1 MRLAKLTLAGFK
13 SFADKTEINFDAPIV
28 GIVGPNGCGKSNVV
42 DAIKW
47 VLGEQSAKS
56 LRGGAMQDVIFNGS
70 SARKP
75 SGMASV
81 TLTFENLPVKDT
93 GIRRLPLDVDEVAV
107 TRQLYRDGTS
117 EYLINNRRARLRD
130 VKEMF
135 MDTGVGTEAYSVI
148 EQGKVARMLESNS
161 KERRSIFEEAAGIS
175 KFKARKKEA
184 IRKLERT
191 ETNLNLCR
199 TRLEETERRLRSV
212 KMQAAR
218 ARSYQNYSV
227 RLRELQL
234 QYALAE
240 YHKLEEGLS
249 GLTEELEQ
257 AESDRAFAARELT
270 KHEQALADAEVEG
283 KAVIDQQKQLEHER
297 MSQQSRKE
305 KAEQRQRFAA
315 TTLGDLKGQ
324 IQRDANRLEELTERG
339 RQLTDEQEE
348 TSKLAEELAE
358 KEGSIESR
366 LEEARETYQSLQQE
380 ASEKRRELEDE
391 KRGINKMVSRVNKLR
406 SEIQS
411 LEVYENSLHSTREKI
426 DRRAADI
433 GEQLEGLLTERDDA
447 TSKREEAKQLLEQEQ
462 KQLEEEQLRGEQ
474 FDSQQKEISQ
484 RLGDYKQERSALDSR
499 RSVLQEMEENQ
510 EGVSDPVKA
519 VLAHSET
526 EEGEGTFQFVRGM
539 LAELI
544 EADVEDAAIVEAALG
559 EYQQAIVVNR
569 LADICSTEDGKEAI
583 EALAGRVSFLAIDQP
598 MLPLPV
604 DMNHPGFAGM
614 TKVIDLVD
622 YPDWLGPIAHRVLG
636 QTWVVRDLDAAMMMR
651 SVLPSG
657 CRFVTKNGELL
668 DADCHVYAGP
678 TSGTMGGLISRR
690 SELSSL
696 EKSISELDVKIE
708 ADTQQLSELS
718 ENAAHVEKVT
728 SELRKSIYD
737 ATAVSNKL
745 ESRIESLNGQVERLE
760 REQPGL
766 SEEIE
771 QIHSQLKDTAE
782 KREQNR
788 SEADQLEEESNA
800 RDEAVTAAEEGIA
813 GMIREAEEAREAVS
827 NIRVEAGQIAA
838 QLSSAQKQLRQ
849 IEIATADVSRQ
860 RKMLEDQLVSHRG
873 RIDELETT
881 EADAKVEAEDAAEKL
896 ETLTVQC
903 KEIGEKADHAEELLT
918 ELKLNVKKHRKA
930 LNKADNRLHKLEMG
944 KREFEVKLE
953 GVQQRGAEQLDLD
966 VKQTYRKATGDYRI
980 SVYEYKRHQE
990 ALEEAAN
997 AVLEIWCLGNAEVE
1011 APIDI
1016 KALSELDEPVDPFV
1030 IQWDVVESEI
1040 NELRGKIHRLGN
1052 VNLDAIAEQEDLE
1065 VRHDDLID
1073 QVKDIE
1079 EAKEQLESLIDEINT
1094 NSRTMFMKTF
1104 DEIRENFGS
1113 KDGLFRKLFGGGR
1126 ADVVMEAD
1134 EDGEIDVLEAGIN
1147 IMAKPPG
1154 KEPRALSQLS
1164 GGEKTMTAIA
1174 LLMAIF
1180 KSRPSPY
1187 AILDEVDAALDE
1199 ANVERF
1205 TQIVQ
1210 SFLDVSHFIVI
1221 THHKRTMQACN
1232 IMYGITMQERGVSKR
1247 VAVQFDEVDA
1257 DGQISDSAVEA
1268 QNAADEKV
1276 TKQAEIDVNEGPAV
1290 IEPAVAEEAAAM
1302 FEEVAEAAEESDAA
1316 EVAEEAVEEVAQMS
1330 PMRRKLAAMLEGKDP
1345 VEVEAAITDVVD
1357 EEEIAVE
1364 S

>member
-81 TLTFENLPVKDT
+81 TLTFENLPEAN
-93 GIRRLPLDVDEVAV
+93 GQRRLGLDVDEVAV

-148 EQGKVARMLESNS
+148 EQGKVARMLEANS
-161 KERRSIFEEAAGIS
+161 QERRSIFEEAAGIS

-218 ARSYQNYSV
+218 ARSYQTYSV

-249 GLTEELEQ
+249 GLVEELDQ
-257 AESDRAFAARELT
+257 AEADRAFAARELT
-270 KHEQALADAEVEG
+270 QHEQALADAEVEG
-283 KAVIDQQKQLEHER
+283 KAVVDQQKQLEHER
-297 MSQQSRKE
+297 MSEKSRKE
-305 KAEQRQRFAA
+305 KAEQRERFAA
-315 TTLGDLKGQ
+315 TTLGDLTGQ
-324 IQRDANRLEELTERG
+324 IERDANRLEELTERG
-339 RQLTDEQEE
+339 RTLADEQVE
-348 TSKLAEELAE
+348 TKKLAEELAE
-358 KEGSIESR
+358 RESTVESR
-366 LEEARETYQSLQQE
+366 LEDARSKYQRLQQE
-380 ASEKRRELEDE
+380 ANEKRRELEDE
-391 KRGINKMVSRVNKLR
+391 KRGIGKMMGRVNKLR
-406 SEIQS
+406 SEVQS
-411 LEVYENSLHSTREKI
+411 LEVYENSLHATREKI

-433 GEQLEGLLTERDDA
+433 GDQLKGLLEERADSEA
-447 TSKREEAKQLLEQEQ
+447 KREEAKQLLEQEQ
-462 KQLEEEQLRGEQ
+462 QQLEHEVQRGEQ

-484 RLGDYKQERSALDSR
+484 QLGDCKQERSALDSR
-499 RSVLQEMEENQ
+499 RGVLQEMEENQ

-519 VLAHSET
+519 VLALSET
-526 EEGEGTFQFVRGM
+526 EGEGSAFGFVRGM

-559 EYQQAIVVNR
+559 EYQQAIVVDR
-569 LADICSTEDGKEAI
+569 LADICSSEGGKEAI
-583 EALAGRVSFLAIDQP
+583 EALGGRVAFLAIDQP
-598 MLPLPV
+598 MLPSQLG
-604 DMNHPGFAGM
+604 MNKGVAGV
-614 TKVIDLVD
+614 KCVLDLVA
-622 YPDWLGPIAHRVLG
+622 YPEWLGPVALRILG
-636 QTWVVRDLDAAMMMR
+636 QTWVVRDLDGAMMMR
-651 SVLPSG
+651 AVMPSG
-657 CRFVTKNGELL
+657 SRFVTGSGELL
-668 DADCHVYAGP
+668 DADGRVYAGP
-678 TSGTMGGLISRR
+678 MSGQMGGLISRR
-690 SELSSL
+690 SELASL
-696 EKSISELDVKIE
+696 ERSISALDVKIE
-708 ADTQQLSELS
+708 ADTHTLSELS

-728 SELRKSIYD
+728 SALRKSIYD

-745 ESRIESLNGQVERLE
+745 ESRIESLTGQVERLE

-771 QIHSQLKDTAE
+771 QIQEQLEETAQ

-788 SEADQLEEESNA
+788 GEAEQLETDA
-800 RDEAVTAAEEGIA
+800 RTKKDAC
-813 GMIREAEEAREAVS
+813 REAEAGIEEMVREAEDAREGVS
-827 NIRVEAGQIAA
+827 NIRVEAGQIAE

-849 IEIATADVSRQ
+849 IEIATADVERQ
-860 RKMLEDQLVSHRG
+860 HKMLEDQLVSHRG
-873 RIDELETT
+873 RIEDLETT
-881 EADAKVEAEDAAEKL
+881 QAEAKVEAEDAAGKL
-896 ETLTVQC
+896 DVLVEQC
-903 KEIGEKADHAEELLT
+903 KEIGEKVEHAEEMLA
-918 ELKLNVKKHRKA
+918 ELKLNVKTHRKA

-953 GVQQRGAEQLDLD
+953 GVQQRGMEQLELD
-966 VKQTYRKATGDYRI
+966 VRETYKKAKGDYRI
-980 SVYEYKRHQE
+980 SVYEYKRHLEQ
-990 ALEEAAN
+990 LEEAAN
-997 AVLEIWCLGNAEVE
+997 AVLEVWGIGGVQVE
-1011 APIDI
+1011 APVDM
-1016 KALSELDEPVDPFV
+1016 KAFDGLDEPSDPFE
-1030 IQWDVVESEI
+1030 IAWDEVEKEI

-1065 VRHDDLID
+1065 VRHDDLIE

-1094 NSRTMFMKTF
+1094 NSRTMFMQTF
-1104 DEIRENFGS
+1104 EEIKHNFGG

-1134 EDGEIDVLEAGIN
+1134 EDGEIDVLEAGIT

-1257 DGQISDSAVEA
+1257 DGQISESAVQA
-1268 QNAADEKV
+1268 QESVDEKRV
-1276 TKQAEIDVNEGPAV
+1276 KPAELDVNEGPAV
-1290 IEPAVAEEAAAM
+1290 IEP
-1302 FEEVAEAAEESDAA
+1302 
-1316 EVAEEAVEEVAQMS
+1316 VEMTKEDTQEMS
-1330 PMRRKLAAMLEGKDP
+1330 PMRRKLAAMLEGKEP
-1345 VEVEAAITDVVD
+1345 VEVEAMVNEVVD
-1357 EEEIAVE
+1357 EELAVE
-1364 S
+1364 EKVTTETK

>member
-81 TLTFENLPVKDT
+81 TLTFENLPNEGT
-93 GIRRLPLDVDEVAV
+93 GRRVLPLDVDEVAV

-135 MDTGVGTEAYSVI
+135 MDTGVGTDAYSVI

-161 KERRSIFEEAAGIS
+161 KERRAIFEEAAGIS

-218 ARSYQNYSV
+218 ARSYTTYSK
-227 RLRELQL
+227 RLHELQL

-240 YHKLEEGLS
+240 YHKLEEGLE
-249 GLTEELEQ
+249 GLVDELEQ
-257 AESDRAFAARELT
+257 AEADRTVAARELSQ
-270 KHEQALADAEVEG
+270 HEQAMADAEVES
-283 KAVIDQQKQLEHER
+283 KAVGDQQKQLEHER
-297 MSQQSRKE
+297 MAQQSRKE
-305 KAEQRQRFAA
+305 KAEQRRRFAS
-315 TTLGDLKGQ
+315 TTLEDLTRQ
-324 IQRDANRLEELTERG
+324 IDRDANRLDELTERG
-339 RQLTDEQEE
+339 KQLEVEKEE
-348 TSKLAEELAE
+348 TSKLAEELDE
-358 KEGSIESR
+358 RQSTIEER
-366 LEEARETYQSLQQE
+366 LEAAREKYQRLQQE
-380 ASEKRRELEDE
+380 AGEKRRELDDE
-391 KRGINKMVSRVNKLR
+391 KRGINKMFSRVHKLR

-411 LEVYENSLHSTREKI
+411 LEVFEKSLYSTREKI
-426 DRRAADI
+426 DRRASDI
-433 GEQLEGLLTERDDA
+433 GEQLKGLLSERDDSEA
-447 TSKREEAKQLLEQEQ
+447 KREEAKQLLEQEQ
-462 KQLEEEQLRGEQ
+462 AQLEEQEQLGEQ
-474 FDSQQKEISQ
+474 FDSQQKDISR
-484 RLGDYKQERSALDSR
+484 RLADCKEQRSALDSR
-499 RSVLQEMEENQ
+499 RGVLQEMEENQ

-519 VLAHSET
+519 VLARVATT
-526 EEGEGTFQFVRGM
+526 EDEQEGTFGFVRGL
-539 LAELI
+539 LAELVN
-544 EADVEDAAIVEAALG
+544 ADVKDAGIVEAALG
-559 EYQQAIVVNR
+559 EYQQAIVVDR
-569 LADICSTEDGKEAI
+569 LADICCTEGGLEAI
-583 EALAGRVSFLAIDQP
+583 EALGGRVAFLAIDQP
-598 MLPLPV
+598 AVLPECGNKNRGL
-604 DMNHPGFAGM
+604 AGL
-614 TKVIDLVD
+614 KRVIDLVE
-622 YPDWLGPIAHRVLG
+622 YPDWLGPLAWRLLG
-636 QTWVVRDLDAAMMMR
+636 QTWVVRNLDAAMMMR
-651 SVLPSG
+651 AVLPSG
-657 CRFVTKNGELL
+657 CRFVTESGELL
-668 DADCHVYAGP
+668 DADGRVYAGP
-678 TSGTMGGLISRR
+678 MNGQMGGLISRR
-690 SELSSL
+690 SELASL
-696 EKSISELDVKIE
+696 ETAIEELDEKIG
-708 ADTQQLSELS
+708 ADTQTLQDLSDH
-718 ENAAHVEKVT
+718 AAHVEKVT
-728 SELRKSIYD
+728 SQLRKSIYD
-737 ATAVSNKL
+737 TTAVSNKL
-745 ESRIESLNGQVERLE
+745 ESRLESLVSQIQRLE
-760 REQPGL
+760 KEQPGL

-771 QIHSQLKDTAE
+771 QIHEQLRETAE

-788 SEADQLEEESNA
+788 EEADDLETQSRERKQACQSVENEISA
-800 RDEAVTAAEEGIA
+800 
-813 GMIREAEEAREAVS
+813 MIREADEAREGVS
-827 NIRVEAGQIAA
+827 NIRVEAGQIAE

-849 IEIATADVSRQ
+849 IDIAAADVARQ
-860 RKMLEDQLVSHRG
+860 HKSIEDQLGSHRG
-873 RIDELETT
+873 RIDELEAT
-881 EADAKVEAEDAAEKL
+881 ESEAKIEAEDAAGKL
-896 ETLTVQC
+896 EVLVEQC
-903 KEIGEKADHAEELLT
+903 REIGEKVDHAEELMA
-918 ELKLNVKKHRKA
+918 ELKLNVKVHRKA
-930 LNKADNRLHKLEMG
+930 LNKSDNRLHKLEMS
-944 KREFEVKLE
+944 KREFEVKIE
-953 GVQQRGAEQLDLD
+953 GVQQRGYEQLELD
-966 VKQTYRKATGDYRI
+966 VRETYKKTVSDYKI
-980 SVYEYKRHQE
+980 AIYHYKRQE
-990 ALEEAAN
+990 DELEEAAN
-997 AVLEIWCLGNAEVE
+997 AVLEVWGIGGVYVE

-1016 KALSELDEPVDPFV
+1016 KALGEIEKPSDPFE
-1030 IQWDVVESEI
+1030 IAWKEVETEI

-1052 VNLDAIAEQEDLE
+1052 VNLDAIQEQEDLE

-1079 EAKEQLESLIDEINT
+1079 EAKDQLETLIDEINT
-1094 NSRTMFMKTF
+1094 NSRTMFVKTF
-1104 DEIRENFGS
+1104 DEIRANFGG

-1126 ADVVMEAD
+1126 ADVVLEQD
-1134 EDGEIDVLEAGIN
+1134 EEGDIDVLESGIN

-1210 SFLDVSHFIVI
+1210 GFLDVSHFIVI

-1257 DGQISDSAVEA
+1257 EGQISDKAVEA
-1268 QNAADEKV
+1268 QNQADLKEDA
-1276 TKQAEIDVNEGPAV
+1276 Q
-1290 IEPAVAEEAAAM
+1290 VAI
-1302 FEEVAEAAEESDAA
+1302 AEAAENVDEAKVLDVSVEALEESQDLS
-1316 EVAEEAVEEVAQMS
+1316 EMS

-1345 VEVEAAITDVVD
+1345 VGIEAAVEEVVD
-1357 EEEIAVE
+1357 DEEQAELNGRASVAVLADSE
-1364 S
+1364 A